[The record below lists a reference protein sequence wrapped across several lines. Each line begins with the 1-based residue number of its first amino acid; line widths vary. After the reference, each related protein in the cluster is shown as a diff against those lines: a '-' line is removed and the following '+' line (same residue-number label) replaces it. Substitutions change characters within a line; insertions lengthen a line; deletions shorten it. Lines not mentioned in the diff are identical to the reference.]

1 VEKSQVSDFHGTLTV
16 GELQDL
22 LDLHPRAALV
32 KLWSLGSFQDCVRAV
47 VRADSCVL
55 ICGTAIPEEGQ
66 VTLSGRPDLIASVAT
81 ADQGG
86 SLDG

>member
-1 VEKSQVSDFHGTLTV
+1 MPTRDPTHPRQILTV

-22 LDLHPRAALV
+22 LSRHGRGQPVR
-32 KLWSLGSFQDCVRAV
+32 LWSLNSFQDVIHSV

-55 ICGTAIPEEGQ
+55 ICGTAIPEEGS
-66 VTLSGRPDLIASVAT
+66 VTLSGAPDLVASVAT

-86 SLDG
+86 TMDG